1 MKKIAFALLA
11 GVFMMTQTSC
21 DSASK
26 LAEDIDGS
34 WSSAPEMLANT
45 PDGLITGVDNFVF
58 SKTASTSGTIMIA
71 TMISVNRELP
81 VNHDSTEP
89 VSLTASAKAT
99 VQGTWM
105 AADDDEIKLIID
117 PASIQVEIDP
127 EGIVAVPN
135 LITEVVAPT
144 TDSIPP
150 ALASALKKEILKV
163 MTAKYIGLSQMD
175 DVEIKDGRMKYE
187 IDNTHYIMSLQ
198 TQD

>member
-117 PASIQVEIDP
+117 PTSIQVEIDP

-187 IDNTHYIMSLQ
+187 IENTHYIMSLQ

>member
-117 PASIQVEIDP
+117 PTSIQVEIDP